1 MPPSSTK
8 NLSESANVIEVPS
21 VAPSTWIAAPETLS
35 AVEIVASLESAIA
48 ALALIS
54 ALTITPLPIAAV
66 PLEIVISPL
75 ILLST

>member
-21 VAPSTWIAAPETLS
+21 VAPSTWTAAPETLS

-48 ALALIS
+48 ALELIS

-66 PLEIVISPL
+66 PPEIVMSPL
-75 ILLST
+75 I